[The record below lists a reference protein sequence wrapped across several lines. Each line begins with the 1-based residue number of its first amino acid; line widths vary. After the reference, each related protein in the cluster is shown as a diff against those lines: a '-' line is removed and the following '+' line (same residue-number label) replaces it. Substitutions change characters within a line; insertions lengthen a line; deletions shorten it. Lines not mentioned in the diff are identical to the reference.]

1 MAAQVHDGG
10 NPHNEPD
17 WARIDPVAY
26 ERVQGVLDAGVSGWQ
41 APGPVAYDFLTS
53 EKFIRLIAGPYGSG
67 KTGALVIDPFV
78 KAARQ
83 PRCRDGVRRHRHVF
97 VRDTFPNLYANFVET
112 YDEWVLRDLGQWRGG
127 ENRPFR
133 HDLRL
138 VDEHGIIELSIEGTA
153 IGERDPE
160 KVLDGYQPTGVGLNA
175 ISGLPEAVLE
185 YFIGRMGRF
194 PPKRMLPE
202 GVEAWTGISG
212 DFNKTDVDHWLYD
225 WCVGRRAEMERAGLF
240 EFFDQPGGYAPEAE
254 NRQNLQPDYYDRMT
268 ATWPQWKIDRLVHN
282 KWGADRSGTPVY
294 DRYDDNLHASKTPLV
309 PIKGQDIGI
318 GFDGGQTLHPA
329 AVFGQQDAEGQ
340 WRILAEIY
348 SGRMGASRFAEL
360 VLDFIAKEYPDFRF
374 YGFADPTADRGADK
388 EGGEKSWLD
397 TLQFA
402 LGFPILPAGS
412 NELALRI
419 DAVDQVLHR
428 DMPGGQKGLLLDPQK
443 CPSLRKGFNSSY
455 MFRNAKVA
463 GEDSTER
470 KPAKNEYS
478 HPHDALQYLILGR
491 EGVHAVVTRRGGNV
505 AFAGNG
511 DAISQLSGGAAGWAW
526 NPLD

>member
-1 MAAQVHDGG
+1 MAAQVHDAG
-10 NPHNEPD
+10 NPYGDPD
-17 WARIDPVAY
+17 WAQVPAIDLD
-26 ERVQGVLDAGVSGWQ
+26 RVRGVLEQGISGWQ
-41 APGPVAYDFLTS
+41 PPGPVAYDFLTS
-53 EKFIRLIAGPYGSG
+53 EKFVRLIAGPYGSG

-83 PRCRDGVRRHRHVF
+83 PRCRDGIRRHKHVF

-112 YDEWVLRDLGQWRGG
+112 YDEWVLRDLGVWRGG

-138 VDEHGIIELSIEGTA
+138 VDEHGVIELSIEGTA

-225 WCVGRRAEMERAGLF
+225 WCVTRRTELEAGGLF
-240 EFFDQPGGYAPEAE
+240 AFFDQPGGMSPGAE
-254 NRQNLQPDYYDRMT
+254 NRDNLQPDYYDRMI

-294 DRYDDNLHASKTPLV
+294 DAYDDQLHVAPAPLQ
-309 PIKGQDIGI
+309 PIDGVDIGI
-318 GFDGGQTLHPA
+318 GFDGGMTLHPA
-329 AVFGQQDAEGQ
+329 AVFGQQDSEGQ

-348 SGRMGASRFAEL
+348 AGRMGASRFSEL
-360 VLDFIAKEYPDFRF
+360 VLDFIAKNYSRHRF
-374 YGFADPTADRGADK
+374 YGFCDPTADRGADK

-402 LGFPILPAGS
+402 LGIPILPAGS
-412 NELALRI
+412 NEEALRI
-419 DAVDQVLHR
+419 DAVDQVLRSKVHGNR
-428 DMPGGQKGLLLDPQK
+428 PGFIMDPQK
-443 CPSLRKGFNSSY
+443 CPTLRKGFNSSY
-455 MFRNAKVA
+455 MYRNAKVA

-470 KPAKNEYS
+470 HPAKNSYS
-478 HPHDALQYLILGR
+478 HPHDALQYLILGK
-491 EGVHAVVTRRGGNV
+491 EGVHAVVTRRGGNLP
-505 AFAGNG
+505 FAGH
-511 DAISQLSGGAAGWAW
+511 DPAAGLLGGKADWGW
-526 NPLD
+526 SPLS